1 MLGETFFER
10 LLVRLKGNF
19 IVAGVFLAQLMA
31 LPGAV
36 LGWVSIQINADF
48 SDAQLRQIFWI
59 TPVSIFIVNLALIG
73 ITWVLTQNARR
84 RLIKVV
90 ENPGTVEDITES
102 APAWREV
109 SSIAWRY
116 GLIAAPL
123 TFVAGILP
131 GAAYFYFSRIANL
144 DQFIYL
150 NIGGFVAVIA
160 MVIFTTVII
169 ESVLFPARKLLL
181 PKEIET
187 QLKEIRGAPI
197 GLKLGVIALGI
208 VLIGILMVAPI
219 GYHQIVRATINI
231 FDPAQIVRNL
241 QIRQTLQVQSLLV
254 SAGTLTLSLV
264 LIYAVSRSLTRP
276 IRSMVD
282 TFRTVEQGNLS
293 IRADVAA
300 TDEIGM
306 LAIHFNR
313 MLTRLETLQTSLEE
327 QVKERTDQLEAI
339 NEVGRAVSAILDP
352 DELIEKV
359 VNLITDRFGYYY
371 SALFLIDASGR
382 WAELHAATG
391 EAGRVLKE
399 SKHRLEVGGKSMVG
413 TAIQSRR
420 ARIAL
425 DVGAESVRFDNP
437 LLPYTRSEIA
447 LPLAV
452 GDRTLGALD
461 VQSTK
466 QSAFTQRDI
475 ETLQNMANQVA
486 VAIENAHLF
495 QETRARL
502 EELQAAQRQYLQEAW
517 TSIARQENTEYTL
530 GELTEQESKLNV
542 NLTLRDQIIG
552 EISLA
557 GDTSWS
563 TEERAWIEAVATQAA
578 IALENARLLD
588 QSQKNAAYEKMI
600 AEITSKIWSSS
611 SIDGILQTSIREL
624 GRALNAIEAVIE
636 LGTDENEA

>member
-352 DELIEKV
+352 DELIKKV

-517 TSIARQENTEYTL
+517 TSIALQENTEYTL

>member
-84 RLIKVV
+84 RLIKVL

-254 SAGTLTLSLV
+254 SAGTLTLSLI

>member
-84 RLIKVV
+84 RLIKVL